1 MEKENRIK
9 ELVQTLNLMRAAY
22 YGGETESPMSDAEYD
37 LLYDELVSLEKQTG
51 FVLPDSPTQTVG
63 AEVTGKLPKVAHEVA
78 AKSLDKT
85 KDVALM
91 EQSFVE
97 GLKEAALDN
106 KNVVVMHKLD
116 GGTLVVTLE
125 RKGEKVVVKAATRGN
140 GLVGQDVSH
149 NAPFIEGIPSVLP
162 PTVSKVVVRGEALMS
177 YESFNRINH
186 TLPEEARY
194 KHPRNLATASVS
206 LLEKGAIK
214 DREIVFKAFTLVS
227 IEGME
232 KPKLFFDQLD
242 LLGSMGF
249 DTVDFELVEAEKL
262 TEALTRWTEK
272 AKTYDY
278 PLDGLVVAGN
288 DTQFTASLP
297 ETSHH
302 PNHMVGYALK
312 WKDDT
317 YETVLRQ
324 IEWSASRTG
333 LLNPV
338 AVFDPTEVDGTTITR
353 ATLHNVSYVKMH
365 NLRVGD
371 RISIF
376 KANQVI
382 PALYENLDEIAHEQ
396 LTDADF
402 PCECPVCKGKVVIE
416 RTTAKKR
423 ETEVLRCTNPD
434 CAAKQLG
441 KFTHFV
447 ERDCMNIDGLSEETL
462 EKFIDSGIVSE
473 YADLFKLTEHKDRIV
488 QMEGFGEKSF
498 AKLNSAAQ
506 IARTCDFVSFLH
518 SVGIDLIGKGQAA
531 MLRDHLK
538 EIYHSFGKVV
548 EPFSYYGFLKEL
560 WENNYDFSQISGF
573 GQTTSESLKKWC
585 DTYLNADET
594 TEGTKGEIARL
605 LPLLRFSDPVPEVP
619 KERGIFFGK
628 TFVITGSLRY
638 YKNREE
644 LVAEIES
651 LGGHVAGSVSRKTDY
666 LINNDVTS
674 TSGKNKKAKELGIRI
689 ISENVYI
696 AMKRK

>member
-1 MEKENRIK
+1 MENRIK
-9 ELVQTLNLMRAAY
+9 ELVQTLNKMRAAY

-37 LLYDELVSLEKQTG
+37 KLYDELVSLEKQTG
-51 FVLPDSPTQTVG
+51 LVLPDSPTQKVG
-63 AEVTGKLPKVAHEVA
+63 AEVPGKLPKVTHEVP

-85 KDVALM
+85 KDVALI

-97 GLKEAALDN
+97 GLLGAALDS

-125 RKGEKVVVKAATRGN
+125 RRGEGVAVKAATRGN

-149 NAPFIEGIPSVLP
+149 NAPFIEGIPDVLP
-162 PTVSKVVVRGEALMS
+162 PGVTKLVVRGEALMS
-177 YESFNRINH
+177 YESFNRINA

-194 KHPRNLATASVS
+194 KHPRNLANASVS

-214 DREIVFKAFTLVS
+214 EREICFKAFTLVS
-227 IEGME
+227 IEGFD

-249 DTVDFELVEAEKL
+249 DTVDFELVEAAKL
-262 TEALTRWTEK
+262 TEALNRWTQK
-272 AKTYDY
+272 SKTYDF

-288 DTQFTASLP
+288 DTEFASSLP

-312 WKDDT
+312 WKDET
-317 YETVLRQ
+317 EKTVLRE

-338 AVFDPTEVDGTTITR
+338 AVFDPVVVDGTTITR
-353 ATLHNVSYVKMH
+353 ATLHNVSYVRMH

-371 RISIF
+371 RIYIF

-382 PALYENLDEIAHEQ
+382 PCLYENLDELSHKQI
-396 LTDADF
+396 TDADF
-402 PCECPVCKGKVVIE
+402 PCECPVCKGKVVFE
-416 RTTAKKR
+416 KTTAKKR
-423 ETEVLRCTNPD
+423 ETEVLRCVNPE

-462 EKFIDSGIVSE
+462 EKFIDSGIVTE
-473 YADLFKLTEHKDRIV
+473 YADLFKLTDHKEKIV
-488 QMEGFGEKSF
+488 TMEGFGEKSF
-498 AKLNSAAQ
+498 AKINSAAQ

-518 SVGIDLIGKGQAA
+518 ALGLEKIGKGQAA
-531 MLRDHLK
+531 LLRDHMK
-538 EIYHSFGKVV
+538 EIYHSFGWVV
-548 EPFSYYGFLKEL
+548 EPFSYYGFLKQL
-560 WENNYDFSQISGF
+560 WESRYDFSQISGF
-573 GQTTSESLKKWC
+573 GQTLNDSLTKWC
-585 DTYLNADET
+585 DTYLDADET
-594 TEGTKGEIARL
+594 TEGTNGEIARL
-605 LPLLRFSDPVPEVP
+605 IPLLRFTDPVPEKP
-619 KERGIFFGK
+619 KERGILFGK

-644 LVAEIES
+644 LIAEIES
-651 LGGHVAGSVSRKTDY
+651 LGGHVAGSVSKKTDY

-689 ISENVYI
+689 ISENEYI
-696 AMKRK
+696 AMK